1 VAGQNQRDIEAIIKR
16 HRKFW
21 SLEQVDRPLLVV
33 PVDIYAPT
41 KRFCSTLIA
50 DALNPSDVDS
60 AKVMEEYDRMA
71 MMHEEIGDDYLVA
84 AEPVLG
90 VPWLEAMVGCP
101 IHVSST
107 GAMAAKSVQDPQ
119 RIQSIAVSQEN
130 PWLQASLNYLK
141 TASRHAAG
149 RYPVCVGHLRGST
162 DILFALM
169 GSESFFLSFYDQPE
183 RILTLAQMAANA
195 WVEAATAQLKVVP
208 RFHDGYVLRW
218 FGIWAP
224 KPTVWY
230 QDDAS
235 TMISRDFYQNLFLS
249 SAKRALVFP
258 YSVFHLHSPSLHIVD
273 SILEANPPNL
283 RAFNINMDPTGI
295 SIDKAIPVLQR
306 IQNHHKSLILSKD
319 LYENFTLEEYD
330 EIIQSLSPRGLC
342 VWLDGRTA
350 QEAQEILALAKE
362 HTAKN
367 RTRMLRSGK

>member
-1 VAGQNQRDIEAIIKR
+1 MAGQKQRDIQAILKR

-41 KRFCSTLIA
+41 KRFCSTLVR
-50 DALNPSDVDS
+50 DKLDPSDVDS
-60 AKVMEEYDRMA
+60 AKVMEEYDRMVGV
-71 MMHEEIGDDYLVA
+71 HEEIGDDYLVA

-107 GAMAAKSVQDPQ
+107 GAMAARSVRDPQ
-119 RIQSIAVSQEN
+119 SIRTIAVSREN
-130 PWLQASLNYLK
+130 RWLQASLDFLK
-141 TASRHAAG
+141 TATRHAAG
-149 RYPVCVGHLRGST
+149 RYPVCIGHLRGST
-162 DILFALM
+162 DILFAMM

-183 RILTLAQMAANA
+183 RIRTLAQMAANA
-195 WVEAATAQLKVVP
+195 WVEAATSQLKVVP

-224 KPTVWY
+224 EPTVWY

-235 TMISRDFYQNLFLS
+235 TMISRDFYQDLFLS
-249 SAKRALVFP
+249 PARSALVFP

-295 SIDKAIPVLQR
+295 SIDKAIPVLQH
-306 IQNHHKSLILSKD
+306 IQEHHKSLILSKD
-319 LYENFTLEEYD
+319 LYQNFTLEEYD
-330 EIIQSLSPRGLC
+330 EIIQGLSPQGLC
-342 VWLDGRTA
+342 VWLDGRSVE
-350 QEAQEILALAKE
+350 EAHEILALANE
-362 HTAKN
+362 HTAKS
-367 RTRMLRSGK
+367 RTRILRRGK